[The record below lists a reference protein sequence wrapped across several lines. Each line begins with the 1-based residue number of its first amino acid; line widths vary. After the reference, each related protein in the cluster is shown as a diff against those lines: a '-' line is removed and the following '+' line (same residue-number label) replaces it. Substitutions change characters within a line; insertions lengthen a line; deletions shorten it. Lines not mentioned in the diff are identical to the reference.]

1 MKRID
6 KWVTRDGAE
15 FRTVEE
21 AQSREHLLDKIDAI
35 ESELPLPDTST
46 DFANGYGYIQHQGSK
61 LLRARASLIKL
72 AQEYAFSEIAQYPI
86 KSNAFSRY
94 LDDSA
99 TPLYKLYCRI
109 VLCVDDNTWREY
121 GQAYYAHNPEKA
133 KSVRV
138 R

>member
-46 DFANGYGYIQHQGSK
+46 DFANGYGYIQHQESK
-61 LLRARASLIKL
+61 LLRARVALIEL
-72 AQEYAFSEIAQYPI
+72 AQKYVFSEIDQYPI
-86 KSNAFSRY
+86 KGHVFSRY
-94 LDDSA
+94 VDDTCA
-99 TPLYKLYCRI
+99 PLARLHERI

-121 GQAYYAHNPEKA
+121 GQSYYAYHPEEA
-133 KSVRV
+133 RSIRV